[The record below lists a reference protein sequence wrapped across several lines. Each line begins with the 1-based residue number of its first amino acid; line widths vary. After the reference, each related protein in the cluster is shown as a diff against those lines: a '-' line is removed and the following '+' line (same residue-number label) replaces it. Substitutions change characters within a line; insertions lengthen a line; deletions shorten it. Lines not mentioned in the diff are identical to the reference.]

1 MTARRTYILACV
13 LLAAVFCRGQSA
25 VEDAPTAGASTPA
38 PLTAPP
44 LTVGQYRAELN
55 GLLSATQEL
64 DSSGKPTPQLLT
76 MVPQSWRVR
85 VELREFEISAEG
97 LRRDVRRYEKE
108 KNAENATAIRARL
121 QSLRNDLDGYEK
133 PPVDA
138 SASRAELNSILA
150 RPEFRED
157 RGPKWLEGIREFLDG
172 VRESLFELLRRA
184 VRFLFHMLA
193 RLFGLSSIPTI
204 GKYFVYGL
212 IGLAVLAFAYF
223 AYRTIVRGSELEGV
237 ALANLPV
244 SAKEWVVWLAEARAA
259 AAKGEW
265 RDAIHLAYWA
275 GISFLERQ
283 GMWKPDKARTPR
295 EYLRLLGASE
305 YRETLSALT
314 GIFEL
319 AWYANRGASER
330 SFSETL
336 LELEKLGCR

>member
-1 MTARRTYILACV
+1 MGRNGWKG
-13 LLAAVFCRGQSA
+13 FGNF
-25 VEDAPTAGASTPA
+25 
-38 PLTAPP
+38 LT
-44 LTVGQYRAELN
+44 EL
-55 GLLSATQEL
+55 
-64 DSSGKPTPQLLT
+64 
-76 MVPQSWRVR
+76 
-85 VELREFEISAEG
+85 
-97 LRRDVRRYEKE
+97 
-108 KNAENATAIRARL
+108 
-121 QSLRNDLDGYEK
+121 
-133 PPVDA
+133 
-138 SASRAELNSILA
+138 
-150 RPEFRED
+150 
-157 RGPKWLEGIREFLDG
+157 
-172 VRESLFELLRRA
+172 RESLFELLRRA
-184 VRFLFHMLA
+184 VRFLFHLLA

-244 SAKEWVVWLAEARAA
+244 SAKEWAVWLAEARAA

-283 GMWKPDKARTPR
+283 GMWKPDQARTPR
-295 EYLRLLGASE
+295 EYLRLLSSASE

-314 GIFEL
+314 RIFEL

-336 LELEKLGCR
+336 EELEKLGCR